1 MKDDGGRIVD
11 AVDELLSI
19 RAAELYYEENLTQE
33 EIGKSLRI
41 TRWKVGRL
49 LTQAKE
55 EGFVR
60 IEILHSRA
68 RRPQLERRLRD
79 ERGLDDAVVVSRVG
93 VRNEDELQQRVA
105 QAAADYLAAQRPSPR
120 VLGVSWGRT
129 LSDVAHH
136 LRDGWSSS
144 TDVVQ
149 INGGVSMSQRP
160 GTAAATAV
168 SIAQKGGGSAALLP
182 SPAILEHRSTKEA
195 IEADRVVARVLE
207 LARAADVYLFS
218 AGAADHRSVH
228 VDSGYLSTAD
238 IDRLVEGG
246 AVGDVV
252 GRYVDAAGRIVDPVL
267 DSRTVGLSLDDLRRA
282 SVAIAA
288 IAGGA
293 KRTIAAA
300 VVASQLCTVLVT
312 DESTARHLLDDR
324 EPEEPPASPSL

>member
-1 MKDDGGRIVD
+1 MD

-33 EIGKSLRI
+33 EIGRSLQI

-49 LTQAKE
+49 LTQAKG

-79 ERGLDDAVVVSRVG
+79 EKRLVDAVVVSRAG

-105 QAAADYLAAQRPSPR
+105 QAAADHLAALRPSPR
-120 VLGVSWGRT
+120 VLGLSWGRT
-129 LSDVAHH
+129 LSDIAHH
-136 LRDGWSSS
+136 LRDGWSPG

-168 SIAQKGGGSAALLP
+168 SIAQKAGGRAALLP
-182 SPAILEHRSTKEA
+182 SPAILEHRATKEA

-207 LARAADVYLFS
+207 AARSADAYLFS

-228 VDSGYLSTAD
+228 VDSGYVTPAD
-238 IDRLVEGG
+238 IDSLVAAG

-252 GRYVDAAGRIVDPVL
+252 GRYIDASGSVVDADL
-267 DSRTVGLSLDDLRRA
+267 DARTIGLSLDELRRA
-282 SVAIAA
+282 GLAIAV
-288 IAGGA
+288 IAGEP
-293 KRTIAAA
+293 KRDIAAA
-300 VVASQLCTVLVT
+300 VVESGLCTVLVT
-312 DESTARHLLDDR
+312 DESTARHLLDG
-324 EPEEPPASPSL
+324 

>member
-1 MKDDGGRIVD
+1 MD

-33 EIGKSLRI
+33 EIGRNLQI

-79 ERGLDDAVVVSRVG
+79 ERGLADAVVVSRAG
-93 VRNEDELQQRVA
+93 VRSEDELQQRVA
-105 QAAADYLAAQRPSPR
+105 QAAADHLAGLRPSPR
-120 VLGVSWGRT
+120 ELGVSWGRT
-129 LSDVAHH
+129 LSDIAHH
-136 LRDGWSSS
+136 LRDGWSQA

-168 SIAQKGGGSAALLP
+168 SIAQKGGGTAALLP
-182 SPAILEHRSTKEA
+182 SPAILEQRATKEA
-195 IEADRVVARVLE
+195 IEADRVVARVLDA
-207 LARAADVYLFS
+207 ARSASAYLFS
-218 AGAADHRSVH
+218 AGAADHGSVH
-228 VDSGYLSTAD
+228 VDSGYLTTAD
-238 IDRLVEGG
+238 IDRLVAAG

-252 GRYVDAAGRIVDPVL
+252 GRYIDAGGRIVDADL
-267 DSRTVGLSLDDLRRA
+267 DARTVGLSLDDLRRA
-282 SVAIAA
+282 DIAIAA
-288 IAGGA
+288 IAGA
-293 KRTIAAA
+293 PKRAIASA
-300 VVASQLCTVLVT
+300 VVASGLCTVLVT
-312 DESTARHLLDDR
+312 DESTAQHLLDG
-324 EPEEPPASPSL
+324 

>member
-1 MKDDGGRIVD
+1 MD

-33 EIGKSLRI
+33 EIGRNLQI

-79 ERGLDDAVVVSRVG
+79 ERGLADAVVVSRAG
-93 VRNEDELQQRVA
+93 VRNDDELQQRVA
-105 QAAADYLAAQRPSPR
+105 QAAADYLASLRPSPR

-129 LSDVAHH
+129 LSDIAHH
-136 LRDGWSSS
+136 LRDGWSRG

-168 SIAQKGGGSAALLP
+168 SIAQKGGGTAALLP
-182 SPAILEHRSTKEA
+182 SPAILEQRATKEA
-195 IEADRVVARVLE
+195 IEADRVVARVLDA
-207 LARAADVYLFS
+207 ARSANAYLFS
-218 AGAADHRSVH
+218 AGAADHGSVH
-228 VDSGYLSTAD
+228 VDSGYLTTAD
-238 IDRLVEGG
+238 IDRLVDAG

-252 GRYVDAAGRIVDPVL
+252 GRYIAADGRVVDADL
-267 DSRTVGLSLDDLRRA
+267 DARTVGLSLDDLRRA
-282 SVAIAA
+282 EVAIAA
-288 IAGGA
+288 ITGTP
-293 KRTIAAA
+293 KRAIADA
-300 VVASQLCTVLVT
+300 VIASRLCTVLVT
-312 DESTARHLLDDR
+312 DESTAQHLLDG
-324 EPEEPPASPSL
+324 

>member
-1 MKDDGGRIVD
+1 MD

-33 EIGKSLRI
+33 QIGRSLQI

-68 RRPQLERRLRD
+68 RRPQLERRLRE
-79 ERGLDDAVVVSRVG
+79 ERGLRDAVVVSQAGIRSD
-93 VRNEDELQQRVA
+93 DELQQRVA
-105 QAAADYLAAQRPSPR
+105 QAAADHLTALRPSPR

-129 LSDVAHH
+129 LADIAHH
-136 LRDGWSSS
+136 LREGWSSG

-149 INGGVSMSQRP
+149 INGGLSMSAQP

-168 SIAQKGGGSAALLP
+168 GIAHKGGGGATLLP
-182 SPAILEHRSTKEA
+182 SPAILEHRATKEA
-195 IEADRVVARVLE
+195 IEADRVVARVLGI
-207 LARAADVYLFS
+207 ARSADAYLYS

-228 VDSGYLSTAD
+228 VDSGYLSEAD
-238 IDRLVEGG
+238 IDRLVAAG

-252 GRYVDAAGRIVDPVL
+252 GRYIDAAGRVVDAAL
-267 DSRTVGLSLDDLRRA
+267 DARTVGLSLDELRRA
-282 SVAIAA
+282 DVAVAA
-288 IAGGA
+288 IAGEA
-293 KRTIAAA
+293 KRAVAAA
-300 VVASQLCTVLVT
+300 VVASGLCTVLIT
-312 DESTARHLLDDR
+312 DESTARHLLDG
-324 EPEEPPASPSL
+324 

>member
-1 MKDDGGRIVD
+1 VD

-33 EIGKSLRI
+33 EIGRSLQI

-79 ERGLDDAVVVSRVG
+79 ERALTDAVVVSRAG

-105 QAAADYLAAQRPSPR
+105 QAAADYLATLHPRPR
-120 VLGVSWGRT
+120 VLGLSWGRT
-129 LSDVAHH
+129 LADVAHH
-136 LRDGWSSS
+136 LRDGWSTA

-168 SIAQKGGGSAALLP
+168 SIAQKGGGAAALLP
-182 SPAILEHRSTKEA
+182 SPAILEQRATKEA
-195 IEADRVVARVLE
+195 IEADRVVARVLGA
-207 LARAADVYLFS
+207 ARSADAYLFS

-228 VDSGYLSTAD
+228 VDSGYLSPAD
-238 IDRLVEGG
+238 IDRLVASG
-246 AVGDVV
+246 AVGDVL
-252 GRYVDAAGRIVDPVL
+252 GRYIDADGRIVDREL
-267 DSRTVGLSLDDLRRA
+267 DARTVGLSLDELRRA
-282 SVAIAA
+282 DVAIAA
-288 IAGGA
+288 IAGEA
-293 KRTIAAA
+293 KRAVAAA
-300 VVASQLCTVLVT
+300 VVGSGLCTVLVA
-312 DESTARHLLDDR
+312 DESTAHHLLDG
-324 EPEEPPASPSL
+324 